1 MLKEDRQSHSPAT
14 STSETVLTT
23 LSTDMTPPSQQVSV
37 SPKHIHVANL
47 KSLVLVT
54 CCDYV
59 HLFEVFYK
67 STGHKFLMVWCTHGV
82 TDL

>member
-1 MLKEDRQSHSPAT
+1 MDVHSFLLYSLLVDDTCMLKEDRQSHSPAT

-47 KSLVLVT
+47 KSLALVT
-54 CCDYV
+54 C
-59 HLFEVFYK
+59 K
-67 STGHKFLMVWCTHGV
+67 
-82 TDL
+82 